1 MRPATGPAGEQVVAI
16 DLGGTKIAAAAV
28 DRQGACGP
36 VITRP
41 TPAREGPDQV
51 LATVA
56 DAVRQVGDSSPGIIA
71 AGVGAAGVI
80 DAACGTV
87 LSATDAITDWS
98 GTRIADALRQALN
111 LPVVVDNDVNA
122 HAAGEAWLGG
132 GRGCRSVLMTTVGT
146 GVGGAVVLNGQPL
159 HGAHHVGGE
168 IGHAPAR
175 GAEHLPCGCGRR
187 GHLEAIASGPGL
199 LRHYHS
205 IGGDIA
211 LADTREVFERASV
224 ADPLAARAV
233 RDAASALGTCLAGLI
248 MLLDPDVVVVGGGLA
263 ESGELWWEPMES
275 ALRAELIDIVASVPV
290 KPAELGGKAA
300 LVGAAHRAW
309 NELDSETRK
318 AAL

>member
-1 MRPATGPAGEQVVAI
+1 MRPAAGLAAEQVVAI

-51 LATVA
+51 LAA
-56 DAVRQVGDSSPGIIA
+56 IAEAVREVSDTTPRIIG

-80 DAACGTV
+80 DAASGTV

-98 GTRIADALRQALN
+98 GTRIADALGQALN
-111 LPVVVDNDVNA
+111 LPVAVDNDVNA
-122 HAAGEAWLGG
+122 HAAGEAWLGAG
-132 GRGCRSVLMTTVGT
+132 QGCRSVLMTTVGT
-146 GVGGAVVLNGQPL
+146 GVGGAVILDGQPV

-205 IGGDIA
+205 MGGDRA
-211 LADTREVFERASV
+211 VADTREVFKRARV
-224 ADPLAARAV
+224 ADTVALRAV
-233 RDAASALGTCLAGLI
+233 REAASALGTCLAGLI
-248 MLLDPDVVVVGGGLA
+248 MLMDPDVVVVGGGLA
-263 ESGELWWEPMES
+263 EAGQLWWRPMES
-275 ALRAELIDIVASVPV
+275 ALRCELIDIVASVPV

-309 NELDSETRK
+309 QQLGTETPR